1 MLRLHNYHGAYAV
14 FSALTSSTCRRL
26 KQTLAGI
33 TTKRRETLDSLRV
46 TFKPDFS
53 CQQMRHAM
61 KHAAG
66 KPCVP
71 HMGIFL
77 SDLTMMDE
85 IPSKVAEGCHIN
97 FHKCRKVSGLIER
110 LQMYQEQE
118 YALIPI
124 PSLAK
129 HLTELA
135 GALKRTES
143 FALSK
148 KCEPG

>member
-1 MLRLHNYHGAYAV
+1 MMYLFAIYFH
-14 FSALTSSTCRRL
+14 
-26 KQTLAGI
+26 
-33 TTKRRETLDSLRV
+33 SLRI

-61 KHAAG
+61 KHTARG

-85 IPSKVAEGCHIN
+85 IPTYVDVTTTSGGGGGGSGGGGGGSGRHIN
-97 FHKCRKVSGLIER
+97 FFKCRKVSGLIER
-110 LQMYQEQE
+110 IAMYQEIE
-118 YALIPI
+118 YGLIWL
-124 PSLAK
+124 PSLAL
-129 HLTELA
+129 HVTELT
-135 GALKRTES
+135 GTLKRLES

-148 KCEPG
+148 KYEPG